1 MYGFYSPPHTQ
12 RWFSPPP
19 MSALGSPTTTI
30 VSPSRSRDSIST
42 QSTSTS
48 TESEE
53 VNIITTD
60 PKFSEHSH
68 PFQSQVRVTD
78 DVPVV
83 HVSPYGG
90 ALPMYSPTNLC
101 FPHPIP
107 KAKVKLPSKRKVLKY
122 KSMFFIFV
130 FNSERGTNRI
140 YSQAMQVL
148 YSRERMPERPVMH
161 IVCLAALLFY
171 LTCS

>member
-1 MYGFYSPPHTQ
+1 MYGFCHPQHAQ

-19 MSALGSPTTTI
+19 TSALTSPTTTI

-53 VNIITTD
+53 VNIVTTD

-78 DVPVV
+78 DVPMV

-90 ALPMYSPTNLC
+90 ALPMYSPTNLV
-101 FPHPIP
+101 FPPIAP
-107 KAKVKLPSKRKVLKY
+107 RAKVKLPSKRKVLKY
-122 KSMFFIFV
+122 KSTFHLRYT
-130 FNSERGTNRI
+130 SETRH
-140 YSQAMQVL
+140 L
-148 YSRERMPERPVMH
+148 
-161 IVCLAALLFY
+161 
-171 LTCS
+171 